1 MNLHDALKKH
11 FGYDHFRP
19 GQQAIVENVLRG
31 QDTIGLLP
39 TGMGKSLCYQLPGYL
54 MEGTVLII
62 SPLVSLMEDQV
73 MQMKR
78 NGEKRV
84 IALNS
89 SLVHEQR
96 QKAFRQLADYK
107 FIFTSPE
114 MLSQSFIVDVFKE
127 MNLALIV
134 IDEAHCIS
142 QWGFDFRPDYLRIR
156 EFLSSINRPVVLAL
170 TATADQ
176 KVLEDIPV
184 YLQMIN
190 PIIERQ
196 SLDRPNIA
204 YSVVQL
210 ESVADKTEWIKRRLL
225 STTGPGIVYAPS
237 RKRADELAIIL
248 QSIGVHAQSYHAGK
262 EQDDRSII
270 QDQFLNGEIDWVC
283 ATNAFGM
290 GVHKENVRQ
299 VIHDQLPA
307 TIAGYIQE
315 VGRAGRDGR
324 QSVATL
330 LYTPADERLTN
341 FIIQTDL
348 PSEEEVIHYA
358 KLLEKGETQIN
369 AARFSGLTDTA
380 LRVIEYYRERCST
393 EEIIQKFKMLAIQ
406 KDEQLKKM
414 LALVHS
420 STCLRRTI
428 LAFFNENS
436 VTNSR
441 DCCSVC
447 GLSDMEWLA
456 NIVQKDELQAKQ
468 RWDERITSLLT

>member
-1 MNLHDALKKH
+1 MNLHNALKRH
-11 FGYDHFRP
+11 FGYAEFRP
-19 GQQAIVENVLRG
+19 GQQAVVEHVLHGR
-31 QDTIGLLP
+31 DTIALLP

-89 SLVHEQR
+89 SLVYEQR
-96 QKAFRQLADYK
+96 QKVFQQLADFK

-114 MLSQSFIVDVFKE
+114 MLSQVYVVEALRK
-127 MNLALIV
+127 MKLAFIV

-156 EFLSSINRPVVLAL
+156 EFLSAIKRPGVLAL

-176 KVLEDIPV
+176 QVLEDIPV
-184 YLQMIN
+184 YLQMEN

-204 YSVVQL
+204 YSIVQL
-210 ESVADKTEWIKRRLL
+210 ESISAKTEWIKQRLL
-225 STTGPGIVYAPS
+225 STTGQGIVYASS
-237 RKRADELAIIL
+237 RKRADELALHL
-248 QSIGVHAQSYHAGK
+248 QAFGVKVQSYHAGK

-315 VGRAGRDGR
+315 VGRAGRDGQ

-341 FIIQTDL
+341 FIIHTDL
-348 PSEEEVIHYA
+348 PSEEEIIHYVE
-358 KLLEKGETQIN
+358 LLRKGEKHMTS
-369 AARFSGLTDTA
+369 ARFSGLTDTA
-380 LRVIEYYRERCST
+380 IRVIEYYKERYST
-393 EEIIQKFKMLAIQ
+393 EEMILKFRELALE

-414 LALVHS
+414 LALVQS
-420 STCLRRTI
+420 TTCLRQTI
-428 LAFFNENS
+428 LAYFDENM
-436 VTNSR
+436 VTTLEN
-441 DCCSVC
+441 CCSVC
-447 GLSDMEWLA
+447 GLSEMEWLSK
-456 NIVQKDELQAKQ
+456 IVQKDDYQQKQ
-468 RWDERITSLLT
+468 RWDERITSLLS